1 MGVFNFLMR
10 QMSKSP
16 AIVETTKTVVRQYR
30 YFVNKHPKLDKKE
43 IYRKII
49 EQRYELVPLNDE
61 NKYKGILD
69 EVSDMSNLR
78 DLIFNILWTET
89 DLRQT
94 GNTGITNTLRAIS
107 EVLRELG
114 EGK

>member
-1 MGVFNFLMR
+1 MR

-16 AIVETTKTVVRQYR
+16 AIVETTKTVVRQYK
-30 YFVNKHPKLDKKE
+30 YFINKYPKLDKQE

-49 EQRYELVPLNDE
+49 EQRYEQILLGDE
-61 NKYKGILD
+61 SKYKEILD
-69 EVSDMSNLR
+69 EVSNMSNLR
-78 DLIFNILWTET
+78 DLVFNILWTET

-114 EGK
+114 ENQ